1 MDQGGPLT
9 TDPPPDDARFPLL
22 RLGGTPR
29 EVGLAHGSLCASRIA
44 RVWALYARIFGA
56 VGVTE
61 DEMPAI
67 GARFRLSNTDSA
79 SSSLS
84 LLSPLSSSCFSLAA
98 RRRAVVC
105 ARAEPAQ
112 GRGVQRGR
120 PGGGGR
126 AAAS

>member
-29 EVGLAHGSLCASRIA
+29 EIGLAHGSLCASRIA

-67 GARFRLSNTDSA
+67 GARF
-79 SSSLS
+79 
-84 LLSPLSSSCFSLAA
+84 
-98 RRRAVVC
+98 
-105 ARAEPAQ
+105 
-112 GRGVQRGR
+112 
-120 PGGGGR
+120 
-126 AAAS
+126 AAAIGAYAPPLLEEIEAVAEGAGVPV